1 MLELFVTG
9 ADQNSDKI
17 FVTAGIT
24 ATMQSLWYST
34 AVYKPVETGVIEKN
48 GFIQSP
54 DLAYV
59 KYVDPFI
66 KTYFTYLFKDRSNP
80 LIAAAKEGVIIEKN
94 DILTDY
100 QKLEDMYELLIVDG
114 VSGLAAPMGKNFLEE
129 DLIKMLDMP
138 LLLVVSALNSDINNI
153 LLTVNHAKEKGI
165 HIRGIILT
173 NYPEQTENSEI
184 KMLPRLIE
192 EYTDVKILGILP
204 HFNKN
209 DLNPNDLISEILSG
223 VDLEAVV
230 NIRIAKLQL

>member
-9 ADQNSDKI
+9 ADKNSDKI

-24 ATMQSLWYST
+24 ATMQSLGYST

>member
-9 ADQNSDKI
+9 ADKNSDKI
-17 FVTAGIT
+17 FVTTGLT
-24 ATMQSLWYST
+24 ATMQSLGYST
-34 AVYKPVETGVIEKN
+34 AVYKPVESGVIEKN

-59 KYVDPFI
+59 KFVDPYI
-66 KTYFTYLFKDRSNP
+66 KTYFTYLLKDRSNP
-80 LIAAAKEGVIIEKN
+80 LLAAAKESIIIEKN
-94 DILTDY
+94 DILSDY
-100 QKLEDMYELLIVDG
+100 QKLEDMYELLVVDG
-114 VSGLAAPMGKNFLEE
+114 ISGLASPLGKNFLEE
-129 DLIKMLDMP
+129 DLIKILDLP
-138 LLLVVSALNSDINNI
+138 LLLIVSASSTDINNI

-165 HIRGIILT
+165 TLRGIILT
-173 NYPEQTENSEI
+173 NFPEHTESSDI
-184 KMLPRLIE
+184 KLLPRLIE

-223 VDLEAVV
+223 VDLEAAL

>member
-24 ATMQSLWYST
+24 ATMQSLGYST

-100 QKLEDMYELLIVDG
+100 QKLEDIYELLIVDG

-129 DLIKMLDMP
+129 DLIKMFDMP

-223 VDLEAVV
+223 VDLEAVI

>member
-9 ADQNSDKI
+9 ADKNSDKI
-17 FVTAGIT
+17 FVTAGLT
-24 ATMQSLWYST
+24 ATMQSLGYST

-59 KYVDPFI
+59 KFVDPYI
-66 KTYFTYLFKDRSNP
+66 KTYFTYLLKDRSNP
-80 LIAAAKEGVIIEKN
+80 LLAAAKESIIIEKN
-94 DILTDY
+94 DILSDY
-100 QKLEDMYELLIVDG
+100 QKLEDMYELLVVDG
-114 VSGLAAPMGKNFLEE
+114 ISGLASPLGKNFLEE
-129 DLIKMLDMP
+129 DLIKILDLP
-138 LLLVVSALNSDINNI
+138 LLLIVSASSTDINNI

-165 HIRGIILT
+165 ILRGIILT
-173 NYPEQTENSEI
+173 NFPEHTESSDI
-184 KMLPRLIE
+184 KLLPRLIE

-223 VDLEAVV
+223 VDLEAAL

>member
-24 ATMQSLWYST
+24 ATMQSLGYST

-54 DLAYV
+54 DLAYI

-100 QKLEDMYELLIVDG
+100 QKLEDIYELLIVDG

-223 VDLEAVV
+223 VDLEAVI

>member
-24 ATMQSLWYST
+24 ATMQSLGYST

>member
-17 FVTAGIT
+17 FVTAGLT
-24 ATMQSLWYST
+24 ATMQSLGYST

-48 GFIQSP
+48 GFVQSP

-59 KYVDPFI
+59 KFVDPFI
-66 KTYFTYLFKDRSNP
+66 KTYFTYLLKDRSNP
-80 LIAAAKEGVIIEKN
+80 LISAAKEGIVIEKN
-94 DILTDY
+94 NILNDY
-100 QKLEDMYELLIVDG
+100 QKLEDMYELLVVDG
-114 VSGLAAPMGKNFLEE
+114 ISGLATPLSKNFLEE
-129 DLIKMLDMP
+129 DMIKILDLP
-138 LLLVVSALNSDINNI
+138 LLLVVSASNSDINNI
-153 LLTVNHAKEKGI
+153 LLTINHAKEKCI
-165 HIRGIILT
+165 HIRGITLT
-173 NYPEQTENSEI
+173 NYPEQTQNSDI
-184 KMLPRLIE
+184 KLLPRLIE

-204 HFNKN
+204 HFNKS

>member
-24 ATMQSLWYST
+24 ATMQSLGYST

-100 QKLEDMYELLIVDG
+100 QKLEDIYELLIVDG

-223 VDLEAVV
+223 VDLEAVI

>member
-24 ATMQSLWYST
+24 ATMQSLGYST

-129 DLIKMLDMP
+129 DMVKMLDLP
-138 LLLVVSALNSDINNI
+138 LLLVVSAKAANINNI
-153 LLTVNHAKEKGI
+153 LLTINHASETGI
-165 HIRGIILT
+165 SLRGVVLS
-173 NYPEQTENSEI
+173 NYPESCEDVNI
-184 KMLPRLIE
+184 KLMPRLIE
-192 EYTDVKILGILP
+192 EYTNTKVLGILP
-204 HFNKN
+204 EFDKN
-209 DLNPNDLISEILSG
+209 LNPNDLITEILNG
-223 VDLEAVV
+223 VDVEGVFNV
-230 NIRIAKLQL
+230 RIAKLQI

>member
-17 FVTAGIT
+17 FVTAGLT
-24 ATMQSLWYST
+24 ATMQSLGYST

-59 KYVDPFI
+59 KFADPYI
-66 KTYFTYLFKDRSNP
+66 KTYFTYLFKERSNP
-80 LIAAAKEGVIIEKN
+80 LIAGAKEGIVIEKN
-94 DILTDY
+94 NILNDY
-100 QKLEDMYELLIVDG
+100 QKLEDMYELLVVDG
-114 VSGLAAPMGKNFLEE
+114 VSGLASPLRKNFLEE
-129 DLIKMLDMP
+129 DVIKMLDIP

-165 HIRGIILT
+165 TLRGLILT
-173 NYPEQTENSEI
+173 NYPENTENSDI
-184 KMLPRLIE
+184 KLLPRLIE

-204 HFNKN
+204 HFNKA

-223 VDLEAVV
+223 VDLEAVL

>member
-17 FVTAGIT
+17 FVTAGLT
-24 ATMQSLWYST
+24 ATMQSLGYST

-48 GFIQSP
+48 GFIRSP

-59 KYVDPFI
+59 KFADPYI
-66 KTYFTYLFKDRSNP
+66 KTYFTYLFKERSTP
-80 LIAAAKEGVIIEKN
+80 LIAGAKEGVVIEK
-94 DILTDY
+94 DHILNDY
-100 QKLEDMYELLIVDG
+100 QKLEDMYELLVVDG
-114 VSGLAAPMGKNFLEE
+114 VSGLASPLSKNFLEE
-129 DLIKMLDMP
+129 DLIRMLDIP

-165 HIRGIILT
+165 TLRGIILT
-173 NYPEQTENSEI
+173 NYPENTENSDI
-184 KMLPRLIE
+184 KLLPRLIE

-204 HFNKN
+204 HFNKA

-223 VDLEAVV
+223 VDLEAVL

>member
-17 FVTAGIT
+17 FVTAGLT
-24 ATMQSLWYST
+24 ATMQSLGYST

-48 GFIQSP
+48 GFVQSP

-59 KYVDPFI
+59 KFVDPFI
-66 KTYFTYLFKDRSNP
+66 KTYFTYLLKDRSNP
-80 LIAAAKEGVIIEKN
+80 LISAAKEGIVIEKN
-94 DILTDY
+94 NILNDY
-100 QKLEDMYELLIVDG
+100 QKLEDMYELLVVDG
-114 VSGLAAPMGKNFLEE
+114 ISGLATPLSKNFLEE
-129 DLIKMLDMP
+129 DMIKILDLP
-138 LLLVVSALNSDINNI
+138 LLLVVSASNSDINNI
-153 LLTVNHAKEKGI
+153 LLTINHAKEKGI

-173 NYPEQTENSEI
+173 NYPEQTQNSDI
-184 KMLPRLIE
+184 KLLPRLIE

-204 HFNKN
+204 HFNKS

>member
-9 ADQNSDKI
+9 ADKNSDKI
-17 FVTAGIT
+17 FVTAGLT
-24 ATMQSLWYST
+24 ATMQSLGYST

-59 KYVDPFI
+59 KFVDTYI
-66 KTYFTYLFKDRSNP
+66 KTYFTYLLKDRSNP
-80 LIAAAKEGVIIEKN
+80 LLAAAKESIIIEKN
-94 DILTDY
+94 DILSDY
-100 QKLEDMYELLIVDG
+100 QKLEDMYELLVVDG
-114 VSGLAAPMGKNFLEE
+114 ISGLASPLGKNFLEE
-129 DLIKMLDMP
+129 DLIKILDLP
-138 LLLVVSALNSDINNI
+138 LLLIVSASSTDINNI

-165 HIRGIILT
+165 TLRGIILT
-173 NYPEQTENSEI
+173 NFPEHTESSDI
-184 KMLPRLIE
+184 KLLPRLIE

-223 VDLEAVV
+223 VDLEAAL

>member
-17 FVTAGIT
+17 FVTAGLT
-24 ATMQSLWYST
+24 ATMQSLGYST

-48 GFIQSP
+48 GFVQSP

-59 KYVDPFI
+59 KFVDPFI
-66 KTYFTYLFKDRSNP
+66 KTYFTYLLKDRPNP
-80 LIAAAKEGVIIEKN
+80 LISAAKEGIVIEKN
-94 DILTDY
+94 NILNDY
-100 QKLEDMYELLIVDG
+100 QKLEDMYELLVVDG
-114 VSGLAAPMGKNFLEE
+114 ISGLATPLSKNFLEE
-129 DLIKMLDMP
+129 DMIKILDLP
-138 LLLVVSALNSDINNI
+138 LLLVVSASNSDINNI
-153 LLTVNHAKEKGI
+153 LLTINHAKEKGI

-173 NYPEQTENSEI
+173 NYPEQTQNSDI
-184 KMLPRLIE
+184 KLLPRLIE

-204 HFNKN
+204 HFNKS